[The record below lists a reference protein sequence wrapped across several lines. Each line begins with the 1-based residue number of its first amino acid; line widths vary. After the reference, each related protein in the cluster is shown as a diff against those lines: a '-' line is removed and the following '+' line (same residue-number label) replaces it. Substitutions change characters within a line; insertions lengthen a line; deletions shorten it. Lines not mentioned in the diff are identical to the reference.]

1 MEIIATYGTVFLV
14 LAVLFGLY
22 MTWGIGAND
31 VANAMGTSVG
41 SGAITVKQAIVI
53 AAIFEFAGAFLPA
66 VPSPRPSARASSIP
80 RPSPASPELLVY
92 GMLAALLAAAIWLM
106 IATTRGWP
114 VSTTHSIV
122 GAIVGFAIAGIG
134 MDAVK
139 WDKIGQIAASWVVSP
154 LIGGVIAL
162 LLMLSIRKLIL
173 NADNPFESA
182 KRWGPVY
189 VFLVGWIVSLVTL
202 FKGLKHLDLHLT
214 TPQSF
219 MAATVI
225 GVLVALVG
233 KWMIS
238 RVKVD
243 TAADKS
249 FHFASVERVFTPMM
263 IFTACAMAFAHGSN
277 DVANGIGPMAA
288 VVSIIQ
294 SGGEVAQKA
303 STPLWIS
310 VGGWCSVSSSG
321 LATMGYRV
329 MQTIGTRIT
338 ELTPTRG
345 FCATLAAA
353 STVVLAS
360 KTGLP
365 VSTTHIA
372 VGAVMGVGLARGI
385 GALDLARDRQYRHL
399 LGRDLAGRR
408 DTWPRCSSTCSGSS
422 SVEPTPMGLG
432 RRAGTIRPESRRR
445 PGMVR
450 PGTTPG
456 RHHAGQSGHDQP
468 SAKVFPDSSSSRSPT
483 CEPTARCRWPNPC
496 ASIRSSSP
504 VRRAPASRPLCV
516 SWAAGRRRAMSTWL

>member
-1 MEIIATYGTVFLV
+1 MDIIAAYGTIFLV

-41 SGAITVKQAIVI
+41 SGAITVKQAIII
-53 AAIFEFAGAFLPA
+53 AAIFEFAGAFLAGGSVTSTIRKGIIDPTPIA
-66 VPSPRPSARASSIP
+66 DN
-80 RPSPASPELLVY
+80 PELLVY

-154 LIGGVIAL
+154 MLGGLIAM

-182 KRWGPVY
+182 KRWGPLY

-214 TPQSF
+214 TAESLIG
-219 MAATVI
+219 ATVI
-225 GVLVALVG
+225 GVVTALIG
-233 KWMIS
+233 KLMIN
-238 RVKVD
+238 RVKVQPE
-243 TAADKS
+243 ADRD
-249 FHFASVERVFTPMM
+249 FHFASVERVFVPMM

-288 VVSIIQ
+288 VVSIVQ

-303 STPLWIS
+303 TLPAWILILGG
-310 VGGWCSVSSSG
+310 VGIVAG

-345 FCATLAAA
+345 YCATLAAA

-372 VGAVMGVGLARGI
+372 VGAVMGVGLVRGI
-385 GALDLARDRQYRHL
+385 GALDLRVIGNIILSWLVTLPA
-399 LGRDLAGRR
+399 GAILAA
-408 DTWPRCSSTCSGSS
+408 
-422 SVEPTPMGLG
+422 VFFFIL
-432 RRAGTIRPESRRR
+432 RAIFG
-445 PGMVR
+445 
-450 PGTTPG
+450 
-456 RHHAGQSGHDQP
+456 
-468 SAKVFPDSSSSRSPT
+468 
-483 CEPTARCRWPNPC
+483 
-496 ASIRSSSP
+496 
-504 VRRAPASRPLCV
+504 
-516 SWAAGRRRAMSTWL
+516 